1 MRNVRR
7 WKKLCAAVLAAA
19 CLAGTAGQNFA
30 GSCSFVQAAETESE
44 TETETETVYSQEDL
58 ELLENLDKAE
68 ADGVEGLDT
77 DSIDWGNAK
86 IQIMEDEDVSNI
98 LLIGQD
104 RREGQDRQRSDSMII
119 CSVNKD
125 KGKIILTS
133 VRRDLYVPIPG
144 YKDNRIN
151 AAYQFG
157 GMDLLDEVIEENL
170 GIHIDGNV
178 EVDFDGFM
186 EALSVLGNLDIEL
199 NATEAKYLN
208 EHSDLSETDETGWTL
223 KEGVNSM
230 TPAQLLAYSRTRYI
244 GNSDWERTERQRKV
258 LTAAYEKAK
267 DMSPFNLI
275 RLAYRIFPNFTTDL
289 SIGQVVGYIY
299 TVLTGGIEG
308 IESYRIPVDG
318 TYNCVTLAPGMEVLI
333 PDLTANSSYL
343 QQFIYGVD
351 ASGNTAETETETETE
366 SESR

>member
-7 WKKLCAAVLAAA
+7 WKKLCAPVLAAA
-19 CLAGTAGQNFA
+19 CFAGTVGQNFT

-44 TETETETVYSQEDL
+44 TEAETVYSQEDL
-58 ELLENLDKAE
+58 ELLNSLDQAE
-68 ADGVEGLDT
+68 AEGVDGLDA
-77 DSIDWGNAK
+77 DSIDWGNAE
-86 IQIMEDEDVSNI
+86 IQVMEDEEVSNI

-104 RREGQDRQRSDSMII
+104 RRKGEDRQRSDSIII

-125 KGKIILTS
+125 KGEIILTS
-133 VRRDLYVPIPG
+133 VMRDLYVPIPG

-157 GMDLLDEVIEENL
+157 GMELLDEVIEENL
-170 GIHIDGNV
+170 GVHIDGNV

-186 EALSVLGNLDIEL
+186 ESLSVLGNLDIEL
-199 NATEAKYLN
+199 NATEAKYLSA
-208 EHSDLSETDETGWTL
+208 HSDLSETDENGWTL

-230 TPAQLLAYSRTRYI
+230 TPAQLLAYSRTRFI

-258 LTAAYEKAK
+258 LMAAYEKAK
-267 DMSPFNLI
+267 NMSPFNLI
-275 RLAYRIFPNFTTDL
+275 RLAYEIFPNFTTDL
-289 SIGQVVGYIY
+289 SIGQIVGYIY
-299 TVLTGGIEG
+299 TVLTGGING

-318 TYNCVTLAPGMEVLI
+318 TYNCVTLSAGMEVLI
-333 PDLTANSSYL
+333 PDLSANSSYL

-351 ASGNTAETETETETE
+351 AAGNVAETETETERETE
-366 SESR
+366 